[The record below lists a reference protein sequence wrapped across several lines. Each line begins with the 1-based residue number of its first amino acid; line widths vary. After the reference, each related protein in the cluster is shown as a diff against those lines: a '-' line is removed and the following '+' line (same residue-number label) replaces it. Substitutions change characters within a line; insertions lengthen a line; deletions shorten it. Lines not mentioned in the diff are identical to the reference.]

1 MTRSDDERS
10 NPPLTGDGAQT
21 GFEATDVKDHHQVAY
36 TTTPGD
42 DRVGSSD
49 SEKYTPVELPSAK
62 TVTGTFDHL
71 ATRDVGAMEHA
82 AQTPDF
88 AGAETVEGLG
98 GDVLD
103 EVAPSAGVGIRRRW
117 ARRCWSASAT
127 STRIGLHPA
136 QQPGA
141 VPRGRTGRR
150 SATGRDGGTPE
161 RGRRRFGPALT
172 GGSGAAPTG
181 DGRTP
186 RRPLFPWRR
195 SSPA

>member
-103 EVAPSAGVGIRRRW
+103 EVAPSAGVGI
-117 ARRCWSASAT
+117 
-127 STRIGLHPA
+127 PA
-136 QQPGA
+136 AVGAAVLERQRDIDPNPGYTPPSSQ
-141 VPRGRTGRR
+141 VP
-150 SATGRDGGTPE
+150 SHVVE
-161 RGRRRFGPALT
+161 PAGDLPQGET
-172 GGSGAAPTG
+172 AELQNEVDGGSG
-181 DGRTP
+181 
-186 RRPLFPWRR
+186 RR
-195 SSPA
+195 